1 MQSKFF
7 AIALILAAGPA
18 LADDITVDTTPFTST
33 RSRAEVQAELR
44 QFQSSGV
51 DPWSRTYNPLD
62 HFQSKLTRSE
72 VTRDYLLASEE
83 AHAVMGEDSGS
94 SYFARAA
101 SPSGSGSVAHAPSQ
115 SGQSSGAE

>member
-7 AIALILAAGPA
+7 ALALILAAGPA

-51 DPWSRTYNPLD
+51 DPWARTYNPLD
-62 HFQSKLTRSE
+62 QFQSKLTRAE
-72 VTRDYLLASEE
+72 VRHDYLAASEE
-83 AHAVMGEDSGS
+83 EHATMGEDSGS
-94 SYFARAA
+94 SYFARA
-101 SPSGSGSVAHAPSQ
+101 VSQ
-115 SGQSSGAE
+115 AAQSSSAE